1 MRMQLLELRCT
12 TCITDLYIYIL
23 DTVPPI
29 HVTWNHVGTDKLTT
43 AYGGTF
49 TSSSASLSSQSR

>member
-1 MRMQLLELRCT
+1 LKINRIVPFCNLFLERPS
-12 TCITDLYIYIL
+12 YIL
-23 DTVPPI
+23 DTV
-29 HVTWNHVGTDKLTT
+29 WNHVGTGKLTT

>member
-1 MRMQLLELRCT
+1 MLSVVYT
-12 TCITDLYIYIL
+12 YVHIYIL
-23 DTVPPI
+23 DTVPPKASI
-29 HVTWNHVGTDKLTT
+29 HVIWNHLGTDKLTI